1 MPANLL
7 TDDVPEVLAEE
18 QFDLLL
24 RRPGVRLERI
34 VSTGQVTLEG
44 QWLSQDH
51 EEWVMLLAGAAGLTL
66 EGETTAALAPGD
78 CRLISPGRRHRVEWT
93 SADPPAVWLAL
104 HLGEHAGGAD
114 F

>member
-7 TDDVPEVLAEE
+7 ADDVPNILAEE

-24 RRPGVRLERI
+24 QRPGARLERI
-34 VSTGQVTLEG
+34 VSTGQATAAG

-66 EGETTAALAPGD
+66 EGEAPATLAPGD
-78 CRLISPGRRHRVEWT
+78 CQLIPPGRRHRVEWT

-104 HLGEHAGGAD
+104 HLGELPADAD